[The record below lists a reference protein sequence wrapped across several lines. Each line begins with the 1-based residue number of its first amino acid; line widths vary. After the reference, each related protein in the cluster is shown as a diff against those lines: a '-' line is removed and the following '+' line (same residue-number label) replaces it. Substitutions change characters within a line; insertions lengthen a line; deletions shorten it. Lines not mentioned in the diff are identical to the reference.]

1 MRRRREMKIAGGWKK
16 RSAASGAVLLAL
28 SFGAPMYAQESSSQ
42 PVEPAAANGAVA
54 ADTPAGALRDVLV
67 AACSQSGNE
76 FARFL
81 TARSKQAFER
91 LTPAA
96 RVALMKRFVL
106 LNVPGKATA
115 SANPSGR
122 PLVRCETPDVT
133 TEMAIGGTE
142 LRDNVAFLPMELRD
156 ANDATGVSV
165 HQVNMGMVRE
175 DGQWR
180 LLSLGLLLL
189 DLPALEVEWAAA
201 SADANEGTAL
211 ENLKK
216 LDEAVEAYRKA
227 YASLPES
234 LKVLGPP
241 VAGAAVTPRG
251 GAARAGTAAKEP
263 VASHD
268 AAGLVDAEM
277 AAGSKDGYEFRIIIV
292 GASTLGA
299 PAKYQLSATP
309 SSYGR
314 TGKRSFFRDA
324 EGGWHTADHRGAVG
338 SESDASIR

>member
-1 MRRRREMKIAGGWKK
+1 MG
-16 RSAASGAVLLAL
+16 AL
-28 SFGAPMYAQESSSQ
+28 SLAGSARSQESSSRPEDPATATQ
-42 PVEPAAANGAVA
+42 PGADSGPAAA
-54 ADTPAGALRDVLV
+54 LRDALL
-67 AACSQSGNE
+67 AACSQSGAE
-76 FARFL
+76 FSRFL
-81 TARSKQAFER
+81 TARSKEAFER

-115 SANPSGR
+115 AANPSGR

-133 TEMAIGGTE
+133 TETAIGGADV
-142 LRDNVAFLPMELRD
+142 RDHVAFLPMELRD
-156 ANDATGVSV
+156 VNDATGVSV

-189 DLPALEVEWAAA
+189 DLPALEVEWDTAA
-201 SADANEGTAL
+201 ADANESVAL
-211 ENLKK
+211 EDLKK
-216 LDEAVEAYRKA
+216 LDEAVEAYRKT
-227 YASLPES
+227 YANLPES

-241 VAGAAVTPRG
+241 VAGAAAVPKA
-251 GAARAGTAAKEP
+251 GAARAGTVVKEP
-263 VASHD
+263 ATSHE

-324 EGGWHTADHRGAVG
+324 DGGWHAADHRGAVG
-338 SESDASIR
+338 SQSDPSIK

>member
-1 MRRRREMKIAGGWKK
+1 
-16 RSAASGAVLLAL
+16 
-28 SFGAPMYAQESSSQ
+28 
-42 PVEPAAANGAVA
+42 
-54 ADTPAGALRDVLV
+54 
-67 AACSQSGNE
+67 
-76 FARFL
+76 
-81 TARSKQAFER
+81 
-91 LTPAA
+91 
-96 RVALMKRFVL
+96 
-106 LNVPGKATA
+106 
-115 SANPSGR
+115 
-122 PLVRCETPDVT
+122 
-133 TEMAIGGTE
+133 
-142 LRDNVAFLPMELRD
+142 
-156 ANDATGVSV
+156 
-165 HQVNMGMVRE
+165 
-175 DGQWR
+175 
-180 LLSLGLLLL
+180 LL
-189 DLPALEVEWAAA
+189 DLPALEVEWDAA
-201 SADANEGTAL
+201 SADANEGTAF

-241 VAGAAVTPRG
+241 VAGAAVAPRG
-251 GAARAGTAAKEP
+251 GAARAGTAPKEP

-338 SESDASIR
+338 SESDASIH